1 MQINSF
7 ENWMGILVFEI
18 SSIEFGCNITRV
30 HVIHSVKQKLT
41 SKGRINYNEKK
52 IPFYNVGDLLK
63 IKSVSKNKNE
73 YILIFDSPKGP
84 VGFGTDE
91 IKEVLPWN
99 EKIFENEVKTAKTV
113 DDKLFLGKIYFEG
126 RTILLPDF
134 DRIINNIRN
143 KRYVSLQPS
152 PIVQYLL
159 YSCL

>member
-1 MQINSF
+1 MLKTVQIDSF
-7 ENWMGILVFEI
+7 EKWMGILVFEV
-18 SSIEFGCNITRV
+18 SSIEFGCNIIRV
-30 HVIHSVKQKLT
+30 YGLYSVKQKLT
-41 SKGRINYNEKK
+41 SKGHITYNEKK

-73 YILIFDSPKGP
+73 HILIFDSPKGP

-99 EKIFENEVKTAKTV
+99 EKIFENEVKTEKTA

-134 DRIINNIRN
+134 DRIINHI
-143 KRYVSLQPS
+143 KRK
-152 PIVQYLL
+152 QYALL
-159 YSCL
+159 

>member
-41 SKGRINYNEKK
+41 SEGRITYNGKE
-52 IPFYNVGDLLK
+52 IPFYYMGDLLK

-73 YILIFDSPKGP
+73 HILIFESDEGP
-84 VGFGTDE
+84 FGFGIDE
-91 IKEVLPWN
+91 LEEVLPWN
-99 EKIFENEVKTAKTV
+99 KKIFENEVKTEKTA
-113 DDKLFLGKIYFEG
+113 DDKFFLGKIYFEG

-152 PIVQYLL
+152 PIVQY
-159 YSCL
+159 